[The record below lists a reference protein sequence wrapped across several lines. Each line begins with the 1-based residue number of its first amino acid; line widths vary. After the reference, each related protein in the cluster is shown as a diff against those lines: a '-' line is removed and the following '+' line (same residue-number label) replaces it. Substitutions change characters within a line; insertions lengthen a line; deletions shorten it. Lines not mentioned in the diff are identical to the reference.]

1 MSRSL
6 FLAFGFAAAALAAVP
21 AAQAQPS
28 GGGACLNLRSVE
40 GQQLADPHT
49 LYIRASGKTYRLGF
63 AHDCSSA
70 PNETL
75 ILHPF
80 ANDPRICK
88 PIELNV
94 AVAATGERCIVDSLT
109 ELSPD
114 EVKALPPKDR
124 P

>member
-1 MSRSL
+1 MSRSF
-6 FLAFGFAAAALAAVP
+6 FLALGLAAAALAAVP
-21 AAQAQPS
+21 SAQAQPS
-28 GGGACLNLRSVE
+28 SGGACLNLQSQE
-40 GQQLADPHT
+40 GQQLADART

-94 AVAATGERCIVDSLT
+94 SVAATGERCIVDSLT
-109 ELSPD
+109 ELTPD
-114 EVKALPPKDR
+114 EVAALPKKFR